1 LMSLSSK
8 LSRHFLSFMSGKL
21 PLMGV
26 FRVDKWWSRAYNLL
40 RLGGFRPCMEIEV
53 KTKSFQNVLHRIR

>member
-1 LMSLSSK
+1 
-8 LSRHFLSFMSGKL
+8 MSGKL

-53 KTKSFQNVLHRIR
+53 KTKCFQNVLHRIR